1 MTEKENVFSDAKI
14 KDDEFNKLLIR
25 NYSTRPNQ
33 KSAYGPGL
41 NATQTKDI
49 FDAAAIHIKERHNK
63 LIEHLKAIGP
73 AESERIKAEQA
84 RVQNEEGRVGA
95 EINRQVAE
103 LGAIGNYYD
112 AEENAV
118 KDAEGNVVNN
128 TNAGRVGAEIE
139 RKKVTGDIGQA
150 LEKILETQNAY
161 LHDEVPG
168 TLEEKLNYITTQ
180 LTKLDGAV
188 DELKAEL
195 GAGGTDGENT
205 FLRAHPVGSIY
216 ICVGSKDDT
225 EEIIA
230 TKSPQSLFGG
240 TWERIKDRFLLA
252 AGDNYAAGTEGGE
265 DAVTLTAEQLPP
277 HQHYIGAQLLS
288 GKVYARNNL
297 TKGDAESGLPYIT
310 RLDSESGR
318 YEEPENEQGKLVVT
332 DKEQTRGSAHNNMPP
347 YFAVYMWKRVQ

>member
-33 KSAYGPGL
+33 KNAYGPGL

-49 FDAAAIHIKERHNK
+49 FDAAAIHIKEKHNK

-180 LTKLDGAV
+180 LTKLDGAERNGEGDRADGGSLRDFV
-188 DELKAEL
+188 Q
-195 GAGGTDGENT
+195 GAHGCAHC
-205 FLRAHPVGSIY
+205 FRAQRIP
-216 ICVGSKDDT
+216 DRLP
-225 EEIIA
+225 EIRH
-230 TKSPQSLFGG
+230 G
-240 TWERIKDRFLLA
+240 DRCAGHQRA
-252 AGDNYAAGTEGGE
+252 AA
-265 DAVTLTAEQLPP
+265 
-277 HQHYIGAQLLS
+277 
-288 GKVYARNNL
+288 
-297 TKGDAESGLPYIT
+297 
-310 RLDSESGR
+310 
-318 YEEPENEQGKLVVT
+318 
-332 DKEQTRGSAHNNMPP
+332 
-347 YFAVYMWKRVQ
+347 